1 METGLN
7 AIKDL
12 AERSLPP
19 APVPGSITAV
29 DLLPGYAEYLTKLV
43 DISSIRP
50 LTVAVDAGNGMAG
63 HTVPKAFEGLPITW
77 IPLYFSRDGTF
88 PNHEANPIEPE
99 NLRDLQRAVVEHHAD
114 IGLAF

>member
-63 HTVPKAFEGLPITW
+63 HTVPKVFEGLPITL
-77 IPLYFSRDGTF
+77 IPPYFELDGTF
-88 PNHEANPIEPE
+88 PNHQATPTCPE
-99 NLRDLQRAVVEHHAD
+99 TPRDLHGPAAEPHAH
-114 IGLAF
+114 